1 MRRARWV
8 AISGIAATLALI
20 MPTTTGATTQQLAT
34 PSGVTVAPYV
44 GGVKVSWELDSQAG
58 ITYSVSSDP
67 AGLSCH
73 AVDEN
78 SCTIG
83 DRTST
88 PYSFDVVASETGF
101 TSSGPSALTAPL
113 QPHLVLVVAGQSN
126 AIGFQSFATDPT
138 TGTNYMA
145 PPYTNGADSHDLIT
159 WTPWGLLQGN
169 GATPVP
175 LDSPQKVRYIG
186 GTFAVTVFGP
196 EIGLARQLW
205 SDTGRSATIVKAAY
219 PSTNLAVN
227 WSATGSGTLPD
238 GIFPAMISKVRAVMA
253 RDATRGQFDI
263 LGGFYWIQGESDAGA
278 ASYAKAYQA
287 NLETF
292 IAAVRSDLPLSSTA
306 PIVLAKED
314 RTAYNS
320 YLVSSGK
327 ITAALEAK
335 EATWNAEVRAAD
347 DWAAANLPD
356 VLEVDTAGLARVAP
370 LFIHL
375 SNVSELTVG
384 SQMASVSERLI
395 P

>member
-1 MRRARWV
+1 
-8 AISGIAATLALI
+8 

-58 ITYSVSSDP
+58 ITYSVSSHP

-73 AVDEN
+73 AVDES

-126 AIGFQSFATDPT
+126 ATGWLSYATDPT
-138 TGTNYMA
+138 TGINYMA

-159 WTPWGLLQGN
+159 WTPWLVLQGN

-175 LDSPQKVRYIG
+175 LDSPQQANHGNGNFPI
-186 GTFAVTVFGP
+186 VFGP

-205 SDTGRSATIVKAAY
+205 SDNGRSLTIVKTAY
-219 PSTNLAVN
+219 PSTSLAVN
-227 WSATGSGTLPD
+227 WSPTASGPLPH
-238 GIFPAMISKVRAVMA
+238 GLFPAMVSKVKDVMA
-253 RDATRGQFDI
+253 RDATMGQFDI
-263 LGGFYWIQGESDAGA
+263 LGGFYWYQGEGDAEDPA
-278 ASYAKAYQA
+278 YAKAYEA
-287 NLETF
+287 NLKQF
-292 IAAVRSDLPLSSTA
+292 IAAVRSDLPLSSAA

-314 RTAYNS
+314 ATAYNS
-320 YLVSSGK
+320 YLLNAGT
-327 ITAALEAK
+327 ITSAQYATR
-335 EATWNAEVRAAD
+335 ATWNAEVRGAD
-347 DWAAANLPD
+347 VWAAANLPHVVD
-356 VLEVDTAGLARVAP
+356 VDTAGLARVPP

-384 SQMASVSERLI
+384 HRMASVSEVLL